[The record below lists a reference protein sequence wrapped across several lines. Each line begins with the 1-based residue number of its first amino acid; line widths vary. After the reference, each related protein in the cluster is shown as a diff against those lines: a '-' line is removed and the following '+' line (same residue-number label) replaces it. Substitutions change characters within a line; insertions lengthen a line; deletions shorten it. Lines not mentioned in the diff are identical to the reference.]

1 MNAVNID
8 RNCVTLVVLKCLT
21 FAPSLTLNENEMKN
35 LINTVLTC
43 ITIAALLL
51 MSSGKVAAQSVEFG
65 LRYMP
70 TFSNFKVFTP
80 GNGNKLGDYTNGN
93 GFGAILGIN
102 FTDHVGIQGEV
113 LYSAIAQKYTDVDVE
128 RRIKLK
134 YVNIPILLSLNTGK
148 SKVVNFNIVGGPQIG
163 ISAGS
168 TVFTKNNGNDNP
180 SAVLAV
186 KKGDLGFAYGA
197 GLDFGLNSAHT
208 SRLGIGF
215 RGVEGLFDI
224 SDRSNTISTDSYYLL
239 DKTKVKTYSL
249 YVGLSIM
256 L

>member
-8 RNCVTLVVLKCLT
+8 QNCVTHVALKCLT
-21 FAPSLTLNENEMKN
+21 FVPSLTLNENEMNNFRNK
-35 LINTVLTC
+35 VLTC

-51 MSSGKVAAQSVEFG
+51 MGAGKTAAQSVEFG
-65 LRYMP
+65 LRFMP

-80 GNGNKLGDYTNGN
+80 GNGNKIGDFTNGY

-102 FTDHVGIQGEV
+102 FTDHVGVQGEV
-113 LYSAIAQKYTDVDVE
+113 LYSAIAQKYTELDVE
-128 RRIKLK
+128 RKINLK

-168 TVFTKNNGNDNP
+168 NVFTKGNGNNNP

-224 SDRSNTISTDSYYLL
+224 SDRSNTLSTDSYYLL
-239 DKTKVKTYSL
+239 DKTHVKTYSL
-249 YVGLSIM
+249 YVGLSI
-256 L
+256 LL